1 MLFLSL
7 PLKKHLETT
16 WWHDYMMDDLNF
28 HVPKIWSFFPSIH
41 RSERWCQSLLRSLR
55 CVYRPELRGVGRL
68 TESPKNVSPLSW
80 DSPRHEDLLKPKGK
94 WGVFI
99 ISYQKLFLG
108 DIVGCVDI
116 TAINRITGGSIIAR
130 HALLDNRKTQDI
142 ENSYHLNI
150 DLELHGWAMVMV
162 I

>member
-1 MLFLSL
+1 M
-7 PLKKHLETT
+7 T
-16 WWHDYMMDDLNF
+16 DDLNF
-28 HVPKIWSFFPSIH
+28 HLPQIWSFFPSIH
-41 RSERWCQSLLRSLR
+41 RSERWCQSLLRSLW
-55 CVYRPELRGVGRL
+55 CVYRPELRGLCRL
-68 TESPKNVSPLSW
+68 TESPKMVGKVSPLSW
-80 DSPRHEDLLKPKGK
+80 DSPRHEDLLKPANGK
-94 WGVFI
+94 RGIFI
-99 ISYQKLFLG
+99 ISHQKLFLG
-108 DIVGCVDI
+108 DILGCVDI